1 MILSE
6 DERYIISEGIIA
18 LMDNAN
24 AAKALV
30 HDLEVVE
37 ATDKYLAKLQA
48 LNQKICTEQEVH

>member
-6 DERYIISEGIIA
+6 NERYIISEGIIA
-18 LMDNAN
+18 LMGNAN

-30 HDLEVVE
+30 HDPEVVE

-48 LNQKICTEQEVH
+48 LNQKICTEQEEH